1 MGLLSNHHEI
11 SFGLT
16 IGGKS
21 IEEEQKEISKMNII
35 ISTPGRLLQHLSD
48 TVDFSL
54 DNLQMLVLDE
64 ADEILSKGFE
74 NTIQD
79 IFSYINLGQT

>member
-1 MGLLSNHHEI
+1 MGLLSSHHEI

>member
-1 MGLLSNHHEI
+1 
-11 SFGLT
+11 
-16 IGGKS
+16 
-21 IEEEQKEISKMNII
+21 MNIL
-35 ISTPGRLLQHLSD
+35 ISTPGRLLQHLTE

-74 NTIQD
+74 SSLQE
-79 IFSYINLGQT
+79 IFSYINLG

>member
-1 MGLLSNHHEI
+1 
-11 SFGLT
+11 
-16 IGGKS
+16 
-21 IEEEQKEISKMNII
+21 MNIL
-35 ISTPGRLLQHLSD
+35 ISTPGRLLQHLTE

-74 NTIQD
+74 SSLQE